1 VHDGG
6 GLAAALEVQQ
16 LLQQFGLVFAG
27 QGLHAGLGA
36 ASVPWQLAQ
45 AAPRRGS
52 GSPGPVQVFESV
64 ARYFGVLG
72 EPTRLRILHT
82 VCQEEKC
89 VNDIIRATGMAQ
101 ANVSR
106 HLGLMYQ
113 AGMLSRRRE
122 GTQVFYRWPTACLWS
137 CAAVSRCRWS
147 RAWTRST
154 EPS

>member
-1 VHDGG
+1 MTTSPAPTAPHSNT
-6 GLAAALEVQQ
+6 LE
-16 LLQQFGLVFAG
+16 
-27 QGLHAGLGA
+27 
-36 ASVPWQLAQ
+36 
-45 AAPRRGS
+45 
-52 GSPGPVQVFESV
+52 QVFESV

-122 GTQVFYRWPTACLWS
+122 GTQVFYRVADRMFVELCRS
-137 CAAVSRCRWS
+137 VSVQVVTRMDEIN
-147 RAWTRST
+147 RAQLIESDISPLGTGGSIPLFSPANHK
-154 EPS
+154 EKASV